1 MKTDEST
8 VPALAYRVDEAAEAV
23 RLSRSQI
30 YELIRSGQLRT
41 IKLGRRRL
49 VPVQALTDYINGLMR

>member
-1 MKTDEST
+1 MNTEDSR

-49 VPVQALTDYINGLMR
+49 VPVQELSNYINGLAR